1 MSASKKTVRR
11 FDLVLGELREK
22 PHGSLVSADDYDT
35 LVAEIESLQLLLDRE
50 KRNHTTWRDTAKRL
64 ERQARVATEASTD
77 A

>member
-1 MSASKKTVRR
+1 VSAPNKTVRR

-22 PHGSLVSADDYDT
+22 PHGALVSADDYDA
-35 LVAEIESLQLLLDRE
+35 LVAEHETLQLLLDRE

-64 ERQARVATEASTD
+64 ERQAHEAQEAPTD